1 MSNIHEG
8 LGNKIFR
15 TTAWYRQ
22 VMNKSVQIDKYSAW
36 NTTKCT
42 KYIAIFTLRRPKVNF
57 HLVTFIYLPYIY
69 FLTWRRKMY
78 KVHRNI
84 HSEKTK
90 GKLSFSNIHLS
101 SIHLFFNLKKSCQHT
116 NLLVIFMF
124 PQPHD
129 QCSFLVSTHALWV
142 QLLCGEPLFRGEHA
156 LYGKYNTSPLREKKY
171 HFS

>member
-22 VMNKSVQIDKYSAW
+22 IMNKSVQIDKYSAW

-69 FLTWRRKMY
+69 FL
-78 KVHRNI
+78 
-84 HSEKTK
+84 
-90 GKLSFSNIHLS
+90 
-101 SIHLFFNLKKSCQHT
+101 LKKSCQHT